1 MKLNNHQK
9 NDFIKKAAFIADKSS
24 CLYKVGC
31 VGVIEDVGQT
41 IPSSALKDL
50 SYRKKD
56 GFIYLKSWNETL
68 HGEIFCQECD
78 DKGNK
83 VCIRQVENLKGRDFQ
98 KVCSIHAESNLIAKF
113 ARYGISTEGMV
124 LFITNTPCYV
134 CAKNLIQAGVSKV
147 YYLAEHTDTTGM
159 DILRT
164 NGIISEKISFN

>member
-9 NDFIKKAAFIADKSS
+9 SDFIKKAAFIADKSS

-41 IPSSALKDL
+41 IPASALKDL
-50 SYRKKD
+50 SFRKKD
-56 GFIYLKSWNETL
+56 GFIYLKCWNETL
-68 HGEIFCQECD
+68 PGEIFCQECD
-78 DKGNK
+78 VEGKK
-83 VCIRQVENLKGRDFQ
+83 ICIRQVENLKGRDFQ
-98 KVCSIHAESNLIAKF
+98 KVCTIHAETNLIAKF

-134 CAKNLIQAGVSKV
+134 CAKNLIQARVSKV
-147 YYLAEHTDTTGM
+147 YYLSEHTDTTGM

-164 NGIISEKISFN
+164 NGIILEQISFN